1 MNRKLE
7 EYYNNYFELFSSEGW
22 KQLIS
27 EFSNNYVNINSVEFT
42 TDTNDLYYRKGQLAI
57 VSTILNLQNQI
68 NTTYEQEVRPP
79 DVQTI

>member
-79 DVQTI
+79 DV

>member
-57 VSTILNLQNQI
+57 LSTILNLQNQI

-79 DVQTI
+79 DV